1 MDQAPNLGQTPIDI
15 AKFQQ
20 IRYFPMRLE
29 TEGPMVRQPQLRGSP
44 WLGTS
49 VVAVMV
55 CLAMGCSSGGSS
67 GCGGLTPL
75 PSAPAPVGLPFDQ
88 QIEGGLQVRITPPG
102 FTKLSSVIP
111 EVLEPV
117 LATPFCIPP
126 QRLLTTNICGGSCNG
141 GTGCPVSIDIK
152 NIAVSAPNNPSQA
165 VVQVDTTFN
174 VSASVPTYD
183 GITRCTFGATTT
195 GSHVYVDIGL
205 GTSAT
210 TGQLTINLN
219 RLQPA
224 GLNVKISKISGNFLC
239 DFAAL
244 FFDSLAQLIDT
255 FIGTAIIQA
264 LQPTL
269 NSFIQTLLPN
279 PLGLGSSVPLGTLLA
294 SAGAPSDA
302 NLELY
307 IVPGGYTSASGGGLN
322 LGVITG
328 VNSDRDQR
336 TRTAALTSEPNLCV
350 PALPTPNLGSAP
362 WNLLRNTAR
371 PDFRLPP
378 APEFIGQPEPKDSN
392 NQVQDLAI
400 GLSRTFLDLA
410 GFHFFNSGGMCLA
423 VGGPQLAQLNAGTVS
438 LLVPSL
444 GNIIENRRAP
454 LYLSLRPTTPLR
466 FTIGAGTATDSLLHI
481 LVQDLRI
488 DFYAFIEERYVRI
501 FTVSADLN
509 VGLGLAFTRDQNGNP
524 ALQPI
529 ISGIDKSSIKLRVNN
544 TDILHEDPD
553 TLARAL
559 SSLIDVAVGQ
569 LTGAIPTVSLPT
581 LQGFG
586 IDGLSVRRVQ
596 TQQDDFIGIYG
607 SIVKQAAG
615 LGLFAA
621 DWVPPARPARPIDAT
636 AEVVDVSV
644 PPGDVIRE
652 AVLTG
657 RREAGALPAVTLRL
671 GGQGADPT
679 TLATLAPLAPLEWS
693 VRVNGGIW
701 QPWSGERLR
710 TLVDPA
716 FLLQGRHTIEVRA
729 RVQDDWA
736 TEGPVPARLSVL
748 IDSVPP
754 ELAVRVERDRVVLR
768 AEDNVSDDAA
778 LRYAWK
784 TPAGWQEAGKR
795 NELSLAD
802 IMAATDGGKDP
813 LVVAA
818 VDEAGNR
825 TEKDVDVTE
834 IEAFHGKPGT
844 SGGCTCALGGRGARG
859 QTGSTERHGLLALFI
874 LLPLALRLGRRQLRR
889 LRIGRS
895 AGLLGLLGA
904 ALVGQAGCK
913 RAPTC
918 RVADDCRQTQCGPNE
933 LPACLPDG
941 TCGCNPD
948 IPRGDVGRFSSLV
961 LRDGTAY
968 IAAYN
973 NTYGD
978 LMIGHVTPPGVIGN
992 WEFVDGVPEDV
1003 LPDNPQSRVRG
1014 GITAPG
1020 DDVGRYASIAL
1031 TSTSDPVIAYYDA
1044 GHGALKYATFGVVRW
1059 QSQVVDQGTG
1069 TPQTGGDD
1077 FGRYASLTLTLDG
1090 RPGIAYYAEVARGA
1104 SGQRESQLRFAQAK
1118 IATPRTRDDW
1128 VITTVETRPLPEVQ
1142 GTPPPPPDVLPPGI
1156 ALFCASARKGDDA
1169 PVIAYYDRERG
1180 NLRYVEYD
1188 AAAGR
1193 FATPTILDGEAGGTD
1208 TGDVGQY
1215 PSVTWGGDRAYL
1227 SYVDARRDNLLYINT
1242 RDRAPEVVDD
1252 GYRRNDESTD
1262 GGVTVPVYHLV
1273 GDSSSIEL
1281 WQSRPIIA
1289 YQDSTAI
1296 ELRFAIRDPN
1306 TRRWLLTTV
1315 AGNGAPY
1322 QGSYGFYARARVA
1335 GGNAVL
1341 ASYAI
1346 NQQIQPP
1353 RYYVE
1358 TFTVDLTQ
1366 FP

>member
-1 MDQAPNLGQTPIDI
+1 MTRQT
-15 AKFQQ
+15 
-20 IRYFPMRLE
+20 
-29 TEGPMVRQPQLRGSP
+29 QLRSSP
-44 WLGTS
+44 WLGTG
-49 VVAVMV
+49 VVAVVV
-55 CLAMGCSSGGSS
+55 CLAMGCSSGGAG

-102 FTKLSSVIP
+102 FTKLSSVVP
-111 EVLEPV
+111 ELLKPV
-117 LATPFCIPP
+117 LTTPFCIPP
-126 QRLLTTNICGGSCNG
+126 QTFLGINICGSPCNG
-141 GTGCPVSIDIK
+141 GTGCPVTITLRGDLAPPQG
-152 NIAVSAPNNPSQA
+152 IAASVPNNSSQA
-165 VVQVDTTFN
+165 VVHIDSAFN
-174 VSASVPTYD
+174 VSVPVRTNN
-183 GITRCTFGATTT
+183 GITTCVFGATTNGT
-195 GSHVYVDIGL
+195 HVNADIGL
-205 GTSAT
+205 GTSAA
-210 TGQLTINLN
+210 TGQLTIALN
-219 RLQPA
+219 SLRRDT
-224 GLNVKISKISGNFLC
+224 LNITISKIQGNFLC

-244 FFDSLAQLIDT
+244 FFNGLAQLLDS
-255 FIGTAIIQA
+255 FIGDFIINA
-264 LQPTL
+264 LRPTL
-269 NSFIQTLLPN
+269 QSFIQSVLPN

-307 IVPGGYTSASGGGLN
+307 LVPGGYTSASGGGLN

-336 TRTAALTSEPNLCV
+336 TRTAGLTSEPNLCV

-362 WNLLRNTAR
+362 WNLTRNTTR

-378 APEFIGQPEPKDSN
+378 APEFIGQPEPRDSN

-444 GNIIENRRAP
+444 GNIVENRRAP

-466 FTIGAGTATDSLLHI
+466 FTLGAGTAEDSLLHI

-509 VGLGLAFTRDQNGNP
+509 VGFGLAFTRDQNGNP
-524 ALQPI
+524 ALQPV
-529 ISGIDKSSIKLRVNN
+529 ISGIDKSSIQLRVSN
-544 TDILHEDPD
+544 TDLLQEDPD
-553 TLARAL
+553 QLARAL
-559 SSLIDVAVGQ
+559 ASLIDIAVGQ

-586 IDGLSVRRVQ
+586 LDGLSVRRVE
-596 TQQDDFIGIYG
+596 TQQDDFVAIYG

-621 DWVPPARPARPIDAT
+621 DTVPPARPALAIDAT
-636 AEVVDVSV
+636 AEVVDVSA

-652 AVLTG
+652 AVRTG
-657 RREAGALPAVTLRL
+657 RHEPGALPAVTLRL
-671 GGQGADPT
+671 GGQGADP
-679 TLATLAPLAPLEWS
+679 ATLAPLAPLEWS

-701 QPWSGERLR
+701 QPWSRERLR
-710 TLVDPA
+710 TLADPA

-729 RVQDDWA
+729 RLQDDWA
-736 TEGPVPARLSVL
+736 SEGPVPVRLSVL

-754 ELAVRVERDRVVLR
+754 ELTARVERDRVVLR
-768 AEDNVSDDAA
+768 AEDNVSDEEA

-784 TPAGWQEAGKR
+784 TSAGWQEAGKR
-795 NELSLAD
+795 TELSLAD
-802 IMAATDGGKDP
+802 IVAATGGGKNP

-818 VDEAGNR
+818 IDEAGNR
-825 TEKDVDVTE
+825 TEKDVDVTGLE
-834 IEAFHGKPGT
+834 TFHGKPGSST
-844 SGGCTCALGGRGARG
+844 GCACTLGRRGAAAP
-859 QTGSTERHGLLALFI
+859 TKMHGLLALFV

-889 LRIGRS
+889 VRMGRS
-895 AGLLGLLGA
+895 TGLLVLVGA
-904 ALVGQAGCK
+904 AFLSQAGCK
-913 RAPTC
+913 RATGC
-918 RVADDCRQTQCGPNE
+918 RVADDCRQTQCGPND

-941 TCGCNPD
+941 TCGCSPD
-948 IPRGDVGRFSSLV
+948 TPRGDVGSFSSLV

-968 IAAYN
+968 IASYN
-973 NTYGD
+973 RTYGD
-978 LMIGHVTPPGVIGN
+978 LMIGHVTPPGVIDN

-1003 LPDNPQSRVRG
+1003 QPDNPQSKVRG
-1014 GITAPG
+1014 GISAPG

-1031 TSTSDPVIAYYDA
+1031 TPAGDPVIAHYDA
-1044 GHGALKYATFGVVRW
+1044 SHGALKYASFGVVRW
-1059 QSQVVDQGTG
+1059 QGQVVDQGTG

-1077 FGRYASLTLTLDG
+1077 FGRYATLTLTRDG

-1104 SGQRESQLRFAQAK
+1104 SGKRESQLRYAQAK
-1118 IATPRTRDDW
+1118 TATPRTRDDW
-1128 VITTVETRPLPEVQ
+1128 VITTIETRPLPEVE
-1142 GTPPPPPDVLPPGI
+1142 GTPPPDVLPNGI
-1156 ALFCASARKGDDA
+1156 ALFCASARKSDDA

-1188 AAAGR
+1188 NATSR
-1193 FATPTILDGEAGGTD
+1193 FGTPAILDGEAGGTD

-1215 PSVTWGGDRAYL
+1215 PSVAWEGDRAHI
-1227 SYVDARRDNLLYINT
+1227 SYVDARRDNLLYVNT
-1242 RDRAPEVVDD
+1242 RDRTPEVVDD
-1252 GYRRNDESTD
+1252 GYRSNDEGND
-1262 GGVTVPVYHLV
+1262 GGVPLPVYHLV
-1273 GDSSSIEL
+1273 GDSSSLEL

-1335 GGNAVL
+1335 GSSAVL

-1346 NQQIQPP
+1346 NQQVQPP

>member
-1 MDQAPNLGQTPIDI
+1 MT
-15 AKFQQ
+15 
-20 IRYFPMRLE
+20 
-29 TEGPMVRQPQLRGSP
+29 RQSLLRGSP
-44 WLGTS
+44 WLGTG

-55 CLAMGCSSGGSS
+55 CLAMGCSSGGAG

-88 QIEGGLQVRITPPG
+88 QIEGGLQVRITQPG

-111 EVLEPV
+111 DVLRPV
-117 LATPFCIPP
+117 LSAPICIPP
-126 QRLLTTNICGGSCNG
+126 QRFLTTNICGGSCNG
-141 GTGCPVSIDIK
+141 GTGCPVSIDIR
-152 NIAVSAPNNPSQA
+152 NIAVSAPNNANQA
-165 VVQVDTTFN
+165 VVHVDTTFN
-174 VSASVPTYD
+174 VSAAIPTYD
-183 GITRCTFGATTT
+183 GITRCTFGATTNGT
-195 GSHVYVDIGL
+195 HINADIGI

-210 TGQLTINLN
+210 TGQLTIALN
-219 RLQPA
+219 SLRRDT
-224 GLNVKISKISGNFLC
+224 LNISITKISGNFFC
-239 DFAAL
+239 DLGAA
-244 FFDSLAQLIDT
+244 FFNGLAQVLDS
-255 FIGTAIIQA
+255 FIGDFIINA
-264 LQPTL
+264 LRPTL
-269 NSFIQTLLPN
+269 NSFIQGVLPN
-279 PLGLGSSVPLGTLLA
+279 PLGLGSSLPLGTLLA

-307 IVPGGYTSASGGGLN
+307 LVPGGYTSASGGGLN
-322 LGVITG
+322 LGAITG

-336 TRTAALTSEPNLCV
+336 TRTAGLTSEPNRCV
-350 PALPTPNLGSAP
+350 PGLPTPNLGSAP
-362 WNLLRNTAR
+362 WNLPRNTVR
-371 PDFRLPP
+371 PDFRLPA
-378 APEFIGQPEPKDSN
+378 APEFTGQPEPRDSN

-410 GFHFFNSGGMCLA
+410 GFHFFNAGGMCLA

-444 GNIIENRRAP
+444 GNLVENRRAP

-466 FTIGAGTATDSLLHI
+466 FTLGAGTAEDSLLHI
-481 LVQDLRI
+481 VVQDLRI

-524 ALQPI
+524 ALQPV
-529 ISGIDKSSIKLRVNN
+529 ISGIDKRSIKLSVSN
-544 TDILHEDPD
+544 TDLLQEDPD
-553 TLARAL
+553 QLARAL
-559 SSLIDVAVGQ
+559 SSLIDIAVGQ

-586 IDGLSVRRVQ
+586 LDGLSVRRVE
-596 TQQDDFIGIYG
+596 TQQDDFVAIYA

-621 DWVPPARPARPIDAT
+621 ESVPPARPALAIEAT
-636 AEVVDVSV
+636 AEVADVSV

-652 AVLTG
+652 AV
-657 RREAGALPAVTLRL
+657 RADRPEPGALPAVTLRL
-671 GGQGADPT
+671 GGQGVDPAA
-679 TLATLAPLAPLEWS
+679 LASLAPMEWS

-701 QPWSGERLR
+701 QPWSRERLR

-729 RVQDDWA
+729 RLQDDWT

-754 ELAVRVERDRVVLR
+754 ELTARVERDRVVLR
-768 AEDNVSDDAA
+768 AEDNVSDEET
-778 LRYAWK
+778 LRYVWK
-784 TPAGWQEAGKR
+784 TPAGWQEASRKS
-795 NELSLAD
+795 ELSLAD
-802 IMAATDGGKDP
+802 IAAATNGGKNP
-813 LVVAA
+813 LVVAV

-825 TEKDVDVTE
+825 AEKEVDVTGL
-834 IEAFHGKPGT
+834 EAFHGKPGSST
-844 SGGCTCALGGRGARG
+844 GCACTLGGRGARG
-859 QTGSTERHGLLALFI
+859 GATSTKMQGLLALFI
-874 LLPLALRLGRRQLRR
+874 MLPLALRLGRRQLRR
-889 LRIGRS
+889 IRIGRS
-895 AGLLGLLGA
+895 AGLLALLGA
-904 ALVGQAGCK
+904 ALLGQAGCK
-913 RAPTC
+913 RATGC
-918 RVADDCRQTQCGPNE
+918 RVADECRQTQCGPNE
-933 LPACLPDG
+933 IPACFPDG

-948 IPRGDVGRFSSLV
+948 TPHGDVGSFSSLV

-973 NTYGD
+973 RTYGD
-978 LMIGHVTPPGVIGN
+978 LMIGHVTPPGVIDN

-1003 LPDNPQSRVRG
+1003 QPDNPQSRVRG
-1014 GITAPG
+1014 GISAPG

-1031 TSTSDPVIAYYDA
+1031 SPAGDPVIAYYDA
-1044 GHGALKYATFGVVRW
+1044 SHGALKYASFGVVRW
-1059 QSQVVDQGTG
+1059 QGQVVDQGTG

-1077 FGRYASLTLTLDG
+1077 FGRYASLTLTRDG

-1104 SGQRESQLRFAQAK
+1104 SGKRESQLRFAQAK
-1118 IATPRTRDDW
+1118 TAAPRTRDDW
-1128 VITTVETRPLPEVQ
+1128 VITTVETRPLPEVE
-1142 GTPPPPPDVLPPGI
+1142 GTPPPDVLPNGI
-1156 ALFCASARKGDDA
+1156 ALFCASARKSDDA

-1188 AAAGR
+1188 TATSR
-1193 FATPTILDGEAGGTD
+1193 FGTPAILDGEAGGTD

-1215 PSVTWGGDRAYL
+1215 PSVAWEGDRAHV
-1227 SYVDARRDNLLYINT
+1227 SYVDARRDNLLYVNT

-1252 GYRRNDESTD
+1252 GYRPTDEGTD

-1273 GDSSSIEL
+1273 GDSSSLEL
-1281 WQSRPIIA
+1281 WQSRPLIA
-1289 YQDSTAI
+1289 YQDSTTI

-1335 GGNAVL
+1335 GSSAVL

-1346 NQQIQPP
+1346 NQQVQPP